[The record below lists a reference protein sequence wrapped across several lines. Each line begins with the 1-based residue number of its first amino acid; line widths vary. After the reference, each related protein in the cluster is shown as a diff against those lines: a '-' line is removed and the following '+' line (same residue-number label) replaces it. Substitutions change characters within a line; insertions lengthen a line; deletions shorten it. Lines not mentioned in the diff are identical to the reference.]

1 MSAPSL
7 FVVTFEHAHRAF
19 KCVRLDDADRTDS
32 SKPGPQWL
40 VTLDSRTVWSFD
52 AQPDDTRELV
62 QQRVERWWAETHAT
76 R

>member
-1 MSAPSL
+1 MSTPSL

-19 KCVRLDDADRTDS
+19 KCVRLDDAHRTGS
-32 SKPGPQWL
+32 SRPGPQWL

-52 AQPDDTRELV
+52 AQPGDTREAV
-62 QQRVERWWAETHAT
+62 QQRVERWWDEVDAA